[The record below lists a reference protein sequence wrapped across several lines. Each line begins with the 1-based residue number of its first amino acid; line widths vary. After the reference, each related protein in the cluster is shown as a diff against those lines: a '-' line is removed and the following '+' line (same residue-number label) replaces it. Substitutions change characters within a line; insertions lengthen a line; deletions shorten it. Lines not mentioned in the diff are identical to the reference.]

1 MTKCALLIR
10 KQLTLNNFYKYTEI
24 VLLVETRML
33 SQKANNKKVLLL
45 TFVPLELKGAGTAR
59 LAYQLADF
67 LSKKP
72 GIKLEVCTFSQ
83 NEERIR
89 TSSWSYIT
97 FKGIPLKFLSDISPK
112 MIQYILKKR
121 KQYDVILI
129 IGTNTTFSIVALL
142 LKLLKR
148 QIKIIQIPQLHK
160 DFIFRDPIARFLF
173 ELKKWLFIYFVN
185 FRIAQPIVIAFS
197 DQEKDLIK
205 LFVRNVVKQ
214 PLGIDIKRYK
224 ELASLIDNMK
234 KHIDARKDKLILLH
248 VGDIHRNKFPMFAL
262 EVMKVLKETLGDRV
276 MLIAVGR
283 IHEGHY
289 KRLREKIRQYDLE
302 KNICFIGLVSED
314 RMVEYWSKADIFVLF
329 SASEAGPFTVLEALA
344 LGIPVVATRVG
355 IVPEL
360 ERRGM
365 LLAVNFNDINSM
377 VRKILMLWQNENLR
391 RSLIE
396 KAKKEITKYDIN
408 YLFEIIYQ
416 LIIS

>member
-1 MTKCALLIR
+1 
-10 KQLTLNNFYKYTEI
+10 
-24 VLLVETRML
+24 ML

-97 FKGIPLKFLSDISPK
+97 FKGISLKFLGDISPK

-185 FRIAQPIVIAFS
+185 FGIAQPIVIAFS

-205 LFVRNVVKQ
+205 PFVRNVVKQ
-214 PLGIDIKRYK
+214 PLGIDIKRY
-224 ELASLIDNMK
+224 EEVASLIDNMK

-262 EVMKVLKETLGDRV
+262 EVMKVLKETLGDKV

-283 IHEGHY
+283 IHERHY
-289 KRLREKIRQYDLE
+289 KKLREKIRQYDLE
-302 KNICFIGLVSED
+302 KNICFTGLVSED

-365 LLAVNFNDINSM
+365 LLAVNFNDVNNM
-377 VRKILMLWQNENLR
+377 VSKILMLWQNENLR

>member
-1 MTKCALLIR
+1 M
-10 KQLTLNNFYKYTEI
+10 YGI
-24 VLLVETRML
+24 VLLAETRML

-97 FKGIPLKFLSDISPK
+97 FKGISLKFLGDISPK

-205 LFVRNVVKQ
+205 PFVRNVVKQ
-214 PLGIDIKRYK
+214 PLGIDIKRY
-224 ELASLIDNMK
+224 EEVASLIDNMK

-262 EVMKVLKETLGDRV
+262 EVMKALKETLGDKV

-289 KRLREKIRQYDLE
+289 KKLREKIRQYDLE
-302 KNICFIGLVSED
+302 KNICFTGLVSED

-360 ERRGM
+360 ERKGM
-365 LLAVNFNDINSM
+365 LLAVNFNDINNM

-408 YLFEIIYQ
+408 YLFETIYQ

>member
-1 MTKCALLIR
+1 
-10 KQLTLNNFYKYTEI
+10 
-24 VLLVETRML
+24 ML
-33 SQKANNKKVLLL
+33 SQKATNRKILLL
-45 TFVPLELKGAGTAR
+45 TFVPLELKGAGTSS

-72 GIKLEVCTFSQ
+72 GIELEVCTFSQ
-83 NEERIR
+83 SEKRIQ
-89 TSSWSYIT
+89 TSSWSYIM
-97 FKGIPLKFLSDISPK
+97 FKGIPLKFLGDISPR
-112 MIQYILKKR
+112 MIQYILKRR
-121 KQYDVILI
+121 KYYDVILF
-129 IGTNTTFSIVALL
+129 IGINTTFSIVALL
-142 LKLLKR
+142 LKLLRR

-160 DFIFRDPIARFLF
+160 DFIFRDLIARFLF

-185 FRIAQPIVIAFS
+185 FKIAQPTVVVFS
-197 DQEKDLIK
+197 DEERDLIK
-205 LFVRNVVKQ
+205 RFVRNVVKQ
-214 PLGIDIKRYK
+214 PLGIDIRRYEK
-224 ELASLIDNMK
+224 VASLIEKMK
-234 KHIDARKDKLILLH
+234 KRIDARKDKLILLH

-289 KRLREKIRQYDLE
+289 KRLRKKIRQYNLE
-302 KNICFIGLVSED
+302 KNIYFTGLVPED
-314 RMVEYWSKADIFVLF
+314 GMVEYWSKADIFVLF
-329 SASEAGPFTVLEALA
+329 SASEAGPFTVLETLA

-365 LLAVNFNDINSM
+365 LLAVKFNDINDT

-391 RSLIE
+391 KSLIE
-396 KAKKEITKYDIN
+396 KAKKEIAKYDIN
-408 YLFEIIYQ
+408 YLFETIYQ

>member
-1 MTKCALLIR
+1 
-10 KQLTLNNFYKYTEI
+10 
-24 VLLVETRML
+24 ML
-33 SQKANNKKVLLL
+33 SQKANKKVLLL

-97 FKGIPLKFLSDISPK
+97 FKGISLKFLGDISPK

-185 FRIAQPIVIAFS
+185 FGIAQPIVIAFS

-205 LFVRNVVKQ
+205 PFVRNVVKQ
-214 PLGIDIKRYK
+214 PLGIDIKRY
-224 ELASLIDNMK
+224 EEVASLIDNMK

-262 EVMKVLKETLGDRV
+262 EVMKVLKETLGDKV

-283 IHEGHY
+283 IHERHY
-289 KRLREKIRQYDLE
+289 KKLREKIRQYDLE
-302 KNICFIGLVSED
+302 KNICFTGLVSED

-365 LLAVNFNDINSM
+365 LLAVNFNDVNNM
-377 VRKILMLWQNENLR
+377 VSKILMLWQNENLR

>member
-1 MTKCALLIR
+1 M
-10 KQLTLNNFYKYTEI
+10 YGI
-24 VLLVETRML
+24 VLLAETRML

-97 FKGIPLKFLSDISPK
+97 FKGISLKFLGDISPK

-205 LFVRNVVKQ
+205 PFVRNVVKQ
-214 PLGIDIKRYK
+214 PLGIDIKRY
-224 ELASLIDNMK
+224 EEVASLIDNMK

-262 EVMKVLKETLGDRV
+262 EVMKVLKETLGDKV

-289 KRLREKIRQYDLE
+289 KKLREKIRQYDLE
-302 KNICFIGLVSED
+302 KNICFTGLVSED

-365 LLAVNFNDINSM
+365 LLAVNFNDINNM

>member
-1 MTKCALLIR
+1 MTW
-10 KQLTLNNFYKYTEI
+10 
-24 VLLVETRML
+24 VL
-33 SQKANNKKVLLL
+33 SQKAINRKILLL
-45 TFVPLELKGAGTAR
+45 TFVPLELKGAGTSS

-72 GIKLEVCTFSQ
+72 GIELEVCTFSQ
-83 NEERIR
+83 SEKRIQ
-89 TSSWSYIT
+89 TSSWSYIM
-97 FKGIPLKFLSDISPK
+97 FKGIPLKFLGDISPR
-112 MIQYILKKR
+112 MIQYILKRR
-121 KQYDVILI
+121 KYYDVILF
-129 IGTNTTFSIVALL
+129 IGINTTFSIVALL
-142 LKLLKR
+142 LKLLRR

-160 DFIFRDPIARFLF
+160 DFIFRDLIARFLF

-185 FRIAQPIVIAFS
+185 FKIAQPTVVAFS
-197 DQEKDLIK
+197 DEERDLIK
-205 LFVRNVVKQ
+205 RFVRNVVKQ
-214 PLGIDIKRYK
+214 PLGIDIKRYEK
-224 ELASLIDNMK
+224 VASLIEEMK
-234 KHIDARKDKLILLH
+234 KRIDARKDKLILLH

-289 KRLREKIRQYDLE
+289 KRLREKIRQYNLE
-302 KNICFIGLVSED
+302 KNICFTGLVPED
-314 RMVEYWSKADIFVLF
+314 GMVEYWSKADIFVLF
-329 SASEAGPFTVLEALA
+329 SASEAGPFTVLETLA

-365 LLAVNFNDINSM
+365 LLAVKFNDINDT

-391 RSLIE
+391 KSLIE
-396 KAKKEITKYDIN
+396 KAKKEIAKYDIN
-408 YLFEIIYQ
+408 YLFEAIYQ

>member
-1 MTKCALLIR
+1 
-10 KQLTLNNFYKYTEI
+10 
-24 VLLVETRML
+24 ML

>member
-1 MTKCALLIR
+1 LAMAR
-10 KQLTLNNFYKYTEI
+10 K
-24 VLLVETRML
+24 L

-45 TFVPLELKGAGTAR
+45 TFVPLELKGAGTSR

-97 FKGIPLKFLSDISPK
+97 FKGIPLKFLGDISPK
-112 MIQYILKKR
+112 MIQHILKKR
-121 KQYDVILI
+121 KHYDVILI
-129 IGTNTTFSIVALL
+129 IGTSTTFSIVALL

-160 DFIFRDPIARFLF
+160 DFVFRNPIARFLF
-173 ELKKWLFIYFVN
+173 KLKKWFFIYFIN
-185 FRIAQPIVIAFS
+185 FRISQPTVIAFS

-214 PLGIDIKRYK
+214 PLGIDIKRY
-224 ELASLIDNMK
+224 EEVASLIDNMK

-262 EVMKVLKETLGDRV
+262 EVMKVLKETLGDKV

-289 KRLREKIRQYDLE
+289 KRLREKIRQYNLE
-302 KNICFIGLVSED
+302 KNICFTGLVSED

-365 LLAVNFNDINSM
+365 LLAVNFNDINNM
-377 VRKILMLWQNENLR
+377 VGKILMLWQNENLR

-416 LIIS
+416 LIIL